1 MEPVVIVA
9 IAGLD
14 EDGRV
19 GQTVSKDLT
28 VDVAKLNT
36 FSNVSS
42 RIFDR
47 RIAVHVRQL
56 AEAKSVCI
64 VVGGVCEAIDV
75 NVVVLG
81 VVDLAHAGV
90 QLVVGNAA
98 PVRWFLVVYRL
109 TNLQQRRRARPASVG
124 VHVHAVRISSA
135 VVTGAVSWRRSVW
148 AVTVRTLH
156 SRWSR

>member
-36 FSNVSS
+36 FSDVSS

-56 AEAKSVCI
+56 AEAKS
-64 VVGGVCEAIDV
+64 
-75 NVVVLG
+75 
-81 VVDLAHAGV
+81 
-90 QLVVGNAA
+90 
-98 PVRWFLVVYRL
+98 
-109 TNLQQRRRARPASVG
+109 
-124 VHVHAVRISSA
+124 RIMS
-135 VVTGAVSWRRSVW
+135 
-148 AVTVRTLH
+148 TLL
-156 SRWSR
+156 

>member
-1 MEPVVIVA
+1 MSCLVP
-9 IAGLD
+9 
-14 EDGRV
+14 
-19 GQTVSKDLT
+19 
-28 VDVAKLNT
+28 
-36 FSNVSS
+36 
-42 RIFDR
+42 
-47 RIAVHVRQL
+47 
-56 AEAKSVCI
+56 VCI

-75 NVVVLG
+75 DVVVLG

-148 AVTVRTLH
+148 AVTVRTLKYGMIKH
-156 SRWSR
+156 VRSILLVLFFIKDMRNFRNLSKYVFKAKAASIIFVL